1 MLPWKIKS
9 GEVLTIEQAGADEW
23 STQTTARDRPEKMS
37 KTIWNTRCSST
48 SIKSC
53 NTSVFKMYESTER

>member
-9 GEVLTIEQAGADEW
+9 GDVLTLEHAGADEW